1 MFKYAI
7 EASVIIVG
15 ILLSF
20 YIEEVRTVN
29 KNIEIKNELLGD
41 LNRAIERDLE
51 QINEIQK
58 LLNDSMT
65 RITEI
70 KDDIDN
76 NHQQLN
82 DSDAIQKISTAN
94 VSVTFFSEDGVYTE
108 LVSSGS
114 YELIKNKE
122 LKNKLLEIYN
132 HLKERNLSISDD
144 IDILQNKY
152 MLDTNQNFRIDV
164 NYNSLDGVI
173 YGTTKINSFVF
184 NHNYYF
190 SNEFF
195 GYLTSMEING
205 YFYGRLLTDIKKAF
219 EITLSLSKKE
229 LLDN

>member
-122 LKNKLLEIYN
+122 LKNKLLE
-132 HLKERNLSISDD
+132 
-144 IDILQNKY
+144 
-152 MLDTNQNFRIDV
+152 TN
-164 NYNSLDGVI
+164 
-173 YGTTKINSFVF
+173 
-184 NHNYYF
+184 
-190 SNEFF
+190 
-195 GYLTSMEING
+195 
-205 YFYGRLLTDIKKAF
+205 
-219 EITLSLSKKE
+219 
-229 LLDN
+229 

>member
-76 NHQQLN
+76 NHQQLS
-82 DSDAIQKISTAN
+82 DSDAI
-94 VSVTFFSEDGVYTE
+94 
-108 LVSSGS
+108 
-114 YELIKNKE
+114 
-122 LKNKLLEIYN
+122 
-132 HLKERNLSISDD
+132 
-144 IDILQNKY
+144 
-152 MLDTNQNFRIDV
+152 
-164 NYNSLDGVI
+164 
-173 YGTTKINSFVF
+173 
-184 NHNYYF
+184 
-190 SNEFF
+190 
-195 GYLTSMEING
+195 
-205 YFYGRLLTDIKKAF
+205 
-219 EITLSLSKKE
+219 
-229 LLDN
+229 

>member
-1 MFKYAI
+1 M
-7 EASVIIVG
+7 
-15 ILLSF
+15 
-20 YIEEVRTVN
+20 
-29 KNIEIKNELLGD
+29 
-41 LNRAIERDLE
+41 
-51 QINEIQK
+51 
-58 LLNDSMT
+58 
-65 RITEI
+65 
-70 KDDIDN
+70 
-76 NHQQLN
+76 
-82 DSDAIQKISTAN
+82 
-94 VSVTFFSEDGVYTE
+94 
-108 LVSSGS
+108 
-114 YELIKNKE
+114 
-122 LKNKLLEIYN
+122 EIYN

-205 YFYGRLLTDIKKAF
+205 YFYGRLLTDIKKAY

>member
-65 RITEI
+65 RITDI

-76 NHQQLN
+76 NHQQL
-82 DSDAIQKISTAN
+82 SDYSPKKI
-94 VSVTFFSEDGVYTE
+94 
-108 LVSSGS
+108 
-114 YELIKNKE
+114 
-122 LKNKLLEIYN
+122 KL
-132 HLKERNLSISDD
+132 
-144 IDILQNKY
+144 QP
-152 MLDTNQNFRIDV
+152 NQRQ
-164 NYNSLDGVI
+164 
-173 YGTTKINSFVF
+173 
-184 NHNYYF
+184 
-190 SNEFF
+190 
-195 GYLTSMEING
+195 
-205 YFYGRLLTDIKKAF
+205 LLF
-219 EITLSLSKKE
+219 
-229 LLDN
+229 